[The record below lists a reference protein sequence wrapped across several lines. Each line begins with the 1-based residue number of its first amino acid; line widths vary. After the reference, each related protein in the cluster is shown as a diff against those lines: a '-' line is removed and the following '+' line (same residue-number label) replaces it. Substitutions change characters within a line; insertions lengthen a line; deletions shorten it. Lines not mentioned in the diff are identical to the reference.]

1 MGRAEFKP
9 SHYALRYRDQ
19 KTALQINKA
28 SPGQSL
34 SQHGWAGGERAV
46 MSKLPL
52 LHQPV
57 GQVLGSC
64 KQTLWSSSLEFV
76 SVVPYSYSISAIRPR
91 V

>member
-1 MGRAEFKP
+1 MDEQSSNLP
-9 SHYALRYRDQ
+9 VM
-19 KTALQINKA
+19 LQDTEIKRQLYKLIRLP
-28 SPGQSL
+28 PGQSL
-34 SQHGWAGGERAV
+34 SRHGWAGGERAV

-64 KQTLWSSSLEFV
+64 KQTLWSSSLEFI
-76 SVVPYSYSISAIRPR
+76 SAVPYSYSISAIRPR